1 VEIRTGNLKT
11 LRELQ
16 MADESKPVQ
25 TILEGII
32 LSMAL
37 TCYEFPEGPNPIAYY
52 KSNLLSKILQFA
64 VVIFSSA
71 TLNRYLLG
79 SRRWSALICP
89 LSSLQ
94 SM

>member
-1 VEIRTGNLKT
+1 MEIRTGNLKT

-52 KSNLLSKILQFA
+52 KSNLLSNFLQFA
-64 VVIFSSA
+64 VVIFS
-71 TLNRYLLG
+71 
-79 SRRWSALICP
+79 
-89 LSSLQ
+89 
-94 SM
+94 